1 MAHAMAAL
9 EQLAAAPLLIRRDWN
24 NLSSTAA
31 AGQQTGKNF
40 QIMARSKLDDT
51 DRRILA
57 VLQGDAT
64 KSLAEVAAAVGLS
77 QTPCWRRIQRL
88 RAEGTIERTV
98 AILKPEAVGLGLTVF
113 ISIEAAHHTP
123 EWLDRFT
130 ALVSSMPQIV
140 EAHRLAG
147 DIDYLL
153 KVTVADMA
161 AYDAFYRVLI
171 GEIALKNV
179 ASRFAMERVKATTA
193 LPLQPLVTA

>member
-1 MAHAMAAL
+1 
-9 EQLAAAPLLIRRDWN
+9 
-24 NLSSTAA
+24 
-31 AGQQTGKNF
+31 
-40 QIMARSKLDDT
+40 MARSKLDEI
-51 DRRILA
+51 DRRILTI
-57 VLQGDAT
+57 LQADGT

-88 RAEGTIERTV
+88 KTEGIIERTV

-113 ISIEAAHHTP
+113 VSIEAADHTP

-130 ALVSSMPQIV
+130 TLVSSKPEIV

-171 GEIALKNV
+171 AEIALKNV

-193 LPLQPLVTA
+193 LPLQPLPPA